1 MLEDFTSMHPLVIV
15 YMLWKES
22 EDCCALQTSCKLIQH
37 TVATFVHRQW
47 SCVANAPCTEA
58 LHHSF
63 EHGTLDPNL
72 APDERSGQDGV
83 RQVEFNS
90 RYLTKWVLPKKETS

>member
-37 TVATFVHRQW
+37 TVATFVDRQW

-63 EHGTLDPNL
+63 EHGAGL
-72 APDERSGQDGV
+72 ARHMGAAPPHEKS
-83 RQVEFNS
+83 
-90 RYLTKWVLPKKETS
+90 LTKAQLAQPLNI